1 MNTKVK
7 FFLTIPIGILL
18 GLFLPS
24 EAYNTLSHIFIRL
37 AYFSLIPFL
46 IFSIPLGIENII
58 DNKKFRKLIVK
69 TIYYGIL
76 INTIGVIVS
85 IVAATIYIPQ
95 RIPILDK
102 NIPNLYIFD
111 KAAFLET
118 FFPKNIFTILT
129 NNNPNLLSIYIISI
143 IIGISFYYAKQKGR
157 IARELILSTSNLF
170 YNANGIVVKIL
181 NFGIIFITAAYTTN
195 LKNFKNYQYYINSI
209 IFFSSWTIIIILIII
224 PMISYQLTK
233 NFKLVYKNILISIQN
248 IIFAGFT
255 MDSYA
260 PYSVLIED
268 IKNERMNIKKS
279 IITNIPIINF
289 ISKSGTIF
297 IATISFFII
306 LKSYSSL
313 PISIYEISYM
323 SILTFL
329 FIFAFPHV
337 PNSLIYIITMLC
349 STYTKGIELSYSNIT
364 PIIPIL
370 TSLALMIDFTSNIA
384 IMYIIDFNELQ
395 DT

>member
-24 EAYNTLSHIFIRL
+24 ETYNTLSHIFIRL
-37 AYFSLIPFL
+37 TYFSLIPFL

-85 IVAATIYIPQ
+85 IIAATIYIPQ

-157 IARELILSTSNLF
+157 IARELILSISNLF

-233 NFKLVYKNILISIQN
+233 NFKLVYKSILISIQN

>member
-7 FFLTIPIGILL
+7 FFLTMPIGILI
-18 GLFLPS
+18 GLFFPS
-24 EAYNTLSHIFIRL
+24 EVYNTLSHICIRL

-58 DNKKFRKLIVK
+58 ENKKFKKLIVK
-69 TIYYGIL
+69 TIYYGIV
-76 INTIGVIVS
+76 INIIGVLTS
-85 IVAATIYIPQ
+85 IVAAIIHIPQ

-102 NIPNLYIFD
+102 NIPNLHIFD
-111 KAAFLET
+111 KTAFLET

-129 NNNPNLLSIYIISI
+129 NKNPNLLSIYIISI

-195 LKNFKNYQYYINSI
+195 LKNFKDYQYYINSI
-209 IFFSSWTIIIILIII
+209 IFFSLWTIIIILIII
-224 PMISYQLTK
+224 PILSYHLTK
-233 NFKLVYKNILISIQN
+233 NFKLVYKSILISIQN

-268 IKNERMNIKKS
+268 IKTERMNIKKS

-297 IATISFFII
+297 ISTISFFII

-323 SILTFL
+323 SILAFL

-337 PNSLIYIITMLC
+337 SNSLIYIITMLC

-370 TSLALMIDFTSNIA
+370 TSLALIIDFTYSVT
-384 IMYIIDFNELQ
+384 IMYIIDFNDLE
-395 DT
+395 DP

>member
-24 EAYNTLSHIFIRL
+24 EAYNILSHIFIRL
-37 AYFSLIPFL
+37 TYFSLIPFL

-102 NIPNLYIFD
+102 NIPNLYVFD

-129 NNNPNLLSIYIISI
+129 NNNPNFLSIYIISI

-195 LKNFKNYQYYINSI
+195 LKNFKNYQYYMNSI

-233 NFKLVYKNILISIQN
+233 NFKLVYKSILISIQN

-323 SILTFL
+323 SILTFF